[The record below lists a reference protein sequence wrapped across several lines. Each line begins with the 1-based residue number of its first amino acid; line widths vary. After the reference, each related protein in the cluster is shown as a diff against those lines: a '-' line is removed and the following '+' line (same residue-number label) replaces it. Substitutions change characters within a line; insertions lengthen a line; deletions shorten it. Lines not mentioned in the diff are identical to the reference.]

1 MSERPAPVAASSSAH
16 GECPLCR
23 GPLFG
28 WVSVPAQPSEAGV
41 GIPLRE
47 RPEDR
52 ILDRCESCGVAV
64 EQGASI
70 DPVTEW
76 RALGGVEGES
86 IAVPNRASLQ
96 AALGEGGWAG
106 LAHTPGRLVLT
117 PRGLELLAARAG
129 AGDLSI
135 RFPPFGRSQA
145 WMWQTLLN
153 GLTFHAN
160 FAREVRAGR
169 LRPATARSR
178 AAFAVD
184 AVVTV
189 LAAPLVALVSVPLEL
204 LATLARRG
212 GEIVAEA
219 NNSAGSSA
227 SRPGPAG

>member
-1 MSERPAPVAASSSAH
+1 VSERPAPVAASSSAH

-160 FAREVRAGR
+160 FPSEARSGR
-169 LRPATARSR
+169 LRPTGAVGQVKFAID
-178 AAFAVD
+178 AA
-184 AVVTV
+184 VTV
-189 LAAPLVALVSVPLEL
+189 LAAPLVALASVPLEL
-204 LATLARRG
+204 AGALIRRG
-212 GEIVAEA
+212 GMMVARAEA
-219 NNSAGSSA
+219 TAASSSA
-227 SRPGPAG
+227 DAPRGD